1 MNKTKTNIITLNKI
15 TSIFFALDITI
26 LAYLLLTLIT
36 YVIMLLTVLI
46 VLFSNFFDTIIHS
59 LPLLKIFLA
68 IVISGKLLIKYNK
81 EYAKMLEQNQYKKII
96 LFTTIPMIIKI
107 IIVIILYRVFFEYIL
122 YKGYI
127 ILTIIQTI
135 ILLVRL
141 IMLNKLN
148 KKHINI

>member
-1 MNKTKTNIITLNKI
+1 MNKTKTSIITLNKI

-46 VLFSNFFDTIIHS
+46 VLFSNFFDTIIKS

-96 LFTTIPMIIKI
+96 LFTTIPMLIKI

-135 ILLVRL
+135 LLLVRL

>member
-1 MNKTKTNIITLNKI
+1 MNKTKTSIITLNKI

-46 VLFSNFFDTIIHS
+46 VLFSNFFDTIIKS

-135 ILLVRL
+135 LLLVRL

>member
-1 MNKTKTNIITLNKI
+1 MNKIKKNIITINKI
-15 TSIFFALDITI
+15 TSVLYAFDITI
-26 LAYLLLTLIT
+26 LVYLILTLLT

-46 VLFSNFFDTIIHS
+46 VLFSNFFETIIKS

-81 EYAKMLEQNQYKKII
+81 AYAKMLEQTQYKKIV

-107 IIVIILYRVFFEYIL
+107 IIVFLLYRVFFEYIL

-135 ILLVRL
+135 LLIVRL

-148 KKHINI
+148 KTKST

>member
-1 MNKTKTNIITLNKI
+1 MNKTKTSIITLNKI
-15 TSIFFALDITI
+15 TSIFFALDIII

-46 VLFSNFFDTIIHS
+46 VLFSNFFDTIIKS

-135 ILLVRL
+135 LLLVRL

>member
-1 MNKTKTNIITLNKI
+1 MNKTKTSIITLNKI

-46 VLFSNFFDTIIHS
+46 VLFSNFFETIIKS

-96 LFTTIPMIIKI
+96 LFTTIPMLIKI

-135 ILLVRL
+135 LLIVRL
-141 IMLNKLN
+141 VMLNKLN
-148 KKHINI
+148 KVKST

>member
-1 MNKTKTNIITLNKI
+1 MNKTKTSIITLNKI

-36 YVIMLLTVLI
+36 YVIMLLTVVI
-46 VLFSNFFDTIIHS
+46 VLFSNFFDTIIKS

-96 LFTTIPMIIKI
+96 LFTTIPMLIKI

-135 ILLVRL
+135 LLIVRL
-141 IMLNKLN
+141 VMLNKLN
-148 KKHINI
+148 KVKST